1 MIIDPK
7 KRKAPVIKKKKE
19 EVKSYISSPKNPSKL
34 QDNPAYKKKPT
45 KVVKKKEPK
54 YLTSGTSVQL
64 NPKYK
69 K

>member
-19 EVKSYISSPKNPSKL
+19 EVKSYVLDPKNPSKL
-34 QDNPAYKKKPT
+34 QENPAYKKKPI

-54 YLTSGTSVQL
+54 HLIKDGHIQL
-64 NPKYK
+64 NTKYK